1 MSPVWAWL
9 VPAFGL
15 PGFYP
20 SLVCMGPALP
30 GLAHARADLAP
41 AWSCLLA
48 LVPAWLVLPGSYLG
62 LASCWVWLILG
73 LVLYLFC
80 SGLPLLGLIPCLTW
94 FDLPWLLCGID
105 SCLVWTLL
113 CMAWL
118 GIGPALGWNMP
129 VPSCYLSWLGFG
141 S

>member
-41 AWSCLLA
+41 AWACLLA
-48 LVPAWLVLPGSYLG
+48 LVPAWLVLPAPTWAWHHAGYGSFLALCCTCFVLACPCLG
-62 LASCWVWLILG
+62 LS
-73 LVLYLFC
+73 
-80 SGLPLLGLIPCLTW
+80 
-94 FDLPWLLCGID
+94 
-105 SCLVWTLL
+105 
-113 CMAWL
+113 
-118 GIGPALGWNMP
+118 P
-129 VPSCYLSWLGFG
+129 V
-141 S
+141 